1 VSFPSFYQ
9 PSDVTRLYIERAA
22 VVAEEARRYRDEHR
36 IADAAADHR
45 RIAGFGID
53 CQVAFCHPDA
63 SLFVP
68 GAVEDTTR
76 TVEWLYR
83 NLGRITRLYFTL
95 DTHSV
100 FQIFHPAAWVD
111 REGRHPAPFTVITA
125 EDVRQGRWIPRLDG
139 AAEDARAVCLEYCE
153 KLEATG
159 RYVLTIWPYHA
170 LLGGVSHTLV
180 PALME
185 ASLFHSVARRI
196 DEVFEI
202 KGRLALTENYS
213 VFAPEVRE
221 LQGRPLAGFNPRLF
235 DELLSYDRIYVFGQ
249 AKSHCVMESLRDIQ
263 RECVARGRER
273 LLEKVYILEDAMSP
287 VTPPPLDP
295 LPEALDFPRVAERA
309 IRDFAASGMKVART
323 ADPMD

>member
-1 VSFPSFYQ
+1 VTATPAFYQ
-9 PSDVTRLYIERAA
+9 PSDLTRLYIERAA

-36 IADAAADHR
+36 IAPADEDR
-45 RIAGFGID
+45 RRVAGFGID
-53 CQVAFCHPDA
+53 CQVAFCHPQA

-76 TVEWLYR
+76 TIEWLYR
-83 NLGRITRLYFTL
+83 NLGRITRLFFTL

-100 FQIFHPAAWVD
+100 FQVFHPAAWVD
-111 REGRHPAPFTVITA
+111 PEGRHPAPFTVISA
-125 EDVRQGRWIPRLDG
+125 EDVRQGRWIPRLDP
-139 AAEDARAVCLEYCE
+139 AAGLEYCE

-170 LLGGVSHTLV
+170 LLGGLSHGLV

-185 ASLFHSVARRI
+185 ASLFHSIARRV
-196 DEVFEI
+196 DEAFEI
-202 KGRLALTENYS
+202 KGRLAMTENYS

-221 LQGRPLAGFNPRLF
+221 LRGRPTAGFNAGLF
-235 DELLSYDRIYVFGQ
+235 DELMSYDRIYVFGQ
-249 AKSHCVMESLRDIQ
+249 AKSHCVMESLRDIE
-263 RECVARGRER
+263 RECRARGRQG
-273 LLEKVYILEDAMSP
+273 LLEKIHVLEDAMSP

-309 IRDFAASGMKVART
+309 MRDFAASGMKVVRT
-323 ADPMD
+323 TDPLD